1 MKSTEVLIVN
11 NKLQKLL
18 NIAMVVLLI
27 LCFIQINSLHDE
39 LNSLRNTMNNQY
51 NSIQNSVNA
60 ISSNV
65 QNRI

>member
-1 MKSTEVLIVN
+1 MN

-18 NIAMVVLLI
+18 NIVMCILLV
-27 LCFIQINSLHDE
+27 LCFMQINSLHDE